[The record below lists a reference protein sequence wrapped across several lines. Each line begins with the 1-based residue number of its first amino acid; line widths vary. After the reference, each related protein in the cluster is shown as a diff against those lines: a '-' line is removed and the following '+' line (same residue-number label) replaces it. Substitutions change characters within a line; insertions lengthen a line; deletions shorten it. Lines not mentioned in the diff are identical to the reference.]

1 MNENIIGILILALA
15 LVSCLLWL
23 NLRERSDKLDEKEHD
38 IFLLKGERAKLQ
50 DELDKMVKIIDE
62 MRKNKESTP
71 EDCSLGPWCQSCAWV
86 KRYYRFI
93 SLKEG
98 GIYDF
103 YCGKA
108 EACEHFQPG
117 KQEDVEE

>member
-1 MNENIIGILILALA
+1 MKEEILGLIIIG
-15 LVSCLLWL
+15 LVIAVCLLWL
-23 NLRERSDKLDEKEHD
+23 NLRDRSNKLEEKEHD

-50 DELDKMVKIIDE
+50 DEQDKMVKIIDE

-71 EDCSLGPWCQSCAWV
+71 EGCSLGPWCQSCAWV
-86 KRYYRFI
+86 KRYYKFI

-98 GIYDF
+98 GVYDF

-108 EACEHFQPG
+108 EDCKQFQPG